1 MKALYQPTPHSFSA
15 NDQLFPPFTWTPQK
29 WVEPGFNPLYIH
41 LTHAPLEP
49 GSTRVLHPNSNR
61 FWRWVEPVSKR
72 VRGVRKNDRS
82 RMNVNRCRNRSSAE
96 RSERGQYPKGAPGYP
111 SQEDRGWECCAQ
123 TMECWPPSHKISFP
137 FCLIPSSYN
146 AI

>member
-49 GSTRVLHPNSNR
+49 GSTRVLHPNSTR
-61 FWRWVEPVSKR
+61 FRRWVEPVSKR

-82 RMNVNRCRNRSSAE
+82 QMNVNRCRNRSSAQ
-96 RSERGQYPKGAPGYP
+96 RSERGFIQGSLRKKIVAENAVHRKWNVGLPVIKFLFHSASFHP
-111 SQEDRGWECCAQ
+111 A
-123 TMECWPPSHKISFP
+123 TMRSKNE
-137 FCLIPSSYN
+137 
-146 AI
+146 